1 MAGTIICYGDSNTY
15 GYDPCTLMGDQY
27 PEQNR
32 WTGIL
37 EERNEVEDRESRH
50 LWKVYSAHRKPD
62 PFCLRTVK
70 GLAG

>member
-27 PEQNR
+27 PEQK
-32 WTGIL
+32 
-37 EERNEVEDRESRH
+37 RNEVEDRESRH

>member
-32 WTGIL
+32 WTITAS
-37 EERNEVEDRESRH
+37 VEG
-50 LWKVYSAHRKPD
+50 V
-62 PFCLRTVK
+62 FRTQEARSV
-70 GLAG
+70 LPANS